1 VFKSTRP
8 EQFPSVQQLAL
19 QEEGEEGEE
28 REERE
33 ERLVSN
39 QALKRTATH
48 SSLGQMHVESARK
61 AQNSRLNS

>member
-19 QEEGEEGEE
+19 QEEG
-28 REERE
+28 EERE

-61 AQNSRLNS
+61 AQNSRLSS

>member
-19 QEEGEEGEE
+19 QEEGEE
-28 REERE
+28 RE

-39 QALKRTATH
+39 QALKGTATH
-48 SSLGQMHVESARK
+48 SSLGQMHVESTRK
-61 AQNSRLNS
+61 AQNSRLSS